1 MKLAIIGAGNV
12 GGALGTAWAQKG
24 DHDIFFGVREP
35 KAEKTQSLL
44 RAIGGKARAGTV
56 AEAADFA
63 DIIVLSTP
71 WPVTE
76 AAIRSMG
83 SLKGKVLLDST
94 NPLTRGVDGIGLE
107 IGHSISG
114 GEKVQGWAA
123 GASVFKTLNTTGFGN
138 MANPVFNGV
147 KSVMFVA
154 GDDATNKP
162 RVIDLVGQLGFD
174 VVDAGPLRNARLLE
188 AHAMLWI
195 DLALTR
201 GQGRDWAFSIV
212 RREGR
217 RS

>member
-12 GGALGTAWAQKG
+12 GGTLGKAWAQKAG
-24 DHDIFFGVREP
+24 HDVCFGVRDPGADKVKELL
-35 KAEKTQSLL
+35 QS
-44 RAIGGKARAGTV
+44 IGSKARAATV
-56 AEAADFA
+56 AEAAAFGEV
-63 DIIVLSTP
+63 IVLSTP
-71 WPVTE
+71 WPATE
-76 AAIRSMG
+76 AAIRAMG
-83 SLKGKVLLDST
+83 DIKGKIVLDAT
-94 NPLTRGVDGIGLE
+94 NPLTRGPESIGLE

-154 GDDATNKP
+154 GDDNANKP
-162 RVIDLVGQLGFD
+162 KVMNLVGDLGFE

-195 DLALTR
+195 DLSLAR
-201 GQGRDWAFSIV
+201 GQGVDWAFAML
-212 RREGR
+212 RR
-217 RS
+217 